1 MFTDCGQLNN
11 EERVSMGDKEQII
24 LEAMTKAGKPVRPDD
39 VAKMTGLE
47 SKEISK
53 IISNLKNRAKSF
65 LPSATFMH
73 LVEIN
78 LKK

>member
-11 EERVSMGDKEQII
+11 EEKVSMGNKEQII
-24 LEAMTKAGKPVRPDD
+24 LEAMTKAGD

-53 IISNLKNRAKSF
+53 IISNLKKQGKILSPKRCFYA
-65 LPSATFMH
+65 PR
-73 LVEIN
+73 
-78 LKK
+78 

>member
-11 EERVSMGDKEQII
+11 EEKVSMGNKEQII

-53 IISNLKNRAKSF
+53 IISNLKKQGKILSPKRCFYA
-65 LPSATFMH
+65 PR
-73 LVEIN
+73 
-78 LKK
+78 

>member
-11 EERVSMGDKEQII
+11 EEKVSMGNKEQII
-24 LEAMTKAGKPVRPDD
+24 LEAMTKAGD

-53 IISNLKNRAKSF
+53 IISNLKKQGKIFSPKRCFYA
-65 LPSATFMH
+65 PR
-73 LVEIN
+73 
-78 LKK
+78 

>member
-11 EERVSMGDKEQII
+11 EEKVSMGNKEQII
-24 LEAMTKAGKPVRPDD
+24 LEAMTKAGD

-53 IISNLKNRAKSF
+53 IISNLKKQGKILSPKRCFYA
-65 LPSATFMH
+65 PH
-73 LVEIN
+73 
-78 LKK
+78 